1 MKKSSVL
8 FFTVFFLL
16 SAMSP
21 AVNKGPKETLFARVT
36 LHVSWDKHNEN
47 SGEIRT
53 GTMNLS
59 MGGILKLNREFS
71 GKVDKG
77 RFSPILSYAQ
87 QNATCNYNYHED
99 WSIVRPDNPPRCP
112 NPQRSLYKTGL
123 VSGDSGGAPMNLVIH
138 YHKGLAGGP
147 IMPASEL
154 SDMLIDYYEFEVM
167 VPVQKTEGKS
177 KALDSKTRQCKEIDQ
192 SAHLFDGQIEIF
204 YKIGPGGKLSGAKSW
219 SSQSMSN
226 SFSVKVSDLPDTF
239 KRKPAV
245 PKPGGKNDVHYSL
258 TWDLDSAP
266 VAQIE
271 REVGGHWYDITGLDQ
286 KVLPTEEIS
295 LRGLVAPRSL
305 DTAAAKWEISNWS
318 QVGPAKGF
326 KEEIPIA
333 LTPKDLGKKQ
343 LAIMFCGVGET
354 EITYT
359 TKAGAQEVSAKV
371 KFKIIERPSSGKNPP
386 KETE

>member
-1 MKKSSVL
+1 MKKNIIFLVL
-8 FFTVFFLL
+8 AICLL
-16 SAMSP
+16 PVLVQA
-21 AVNKGPKETLFARVT
+21 KKEGPKETLFARVT
-36 LHVSWDKHNEN
+36 LHVSWDKRNEN
-47 SGEIRT
+47 SGEIQT

-59 MGGILKLNREFS
+59 MSGILKLNREFS
-71 GKVDKG
+71 GKVNKG
-77 RFSPILSYAQ
+77 RFSPLLAYAL
-87 QNATCNYNYHED
+87 QNATFNYNYHED
-99 WSIVRPDNPPRCP
+99 WSIIRPDNPPRCP
-112 NPQRSLYKTGL
+112 NPQRSLYKTGS
-123 VSGDSGGAPMNLVIH
+123 VSGDSGGAPMNLAIH
-138 YHKGLAGGP
+138 YQKGLAEGP
-147 IMPASEL
+147 ITPSSAV

-177 KALDSKTRQCKEIDQ
+177 KVLDSKTRQCKEIDQ

-204 YKIGPGGKLSGAKSW
+204 YKIGSGGKMSGSKSW
-219 SSQSMSN
+219 SSQALSN

-239 KRKPAV
+239 KKKPAV

-286 KVLPTEEIS
+286 KVLPTEEIR

-326 KEEIPIA
+326 KEDIPIA
-333 LTPKDLGKKQ
+333 LTPKDLGKKE

-354 EITYT
+354 EITYM
-359 TKAGAQEVSAKV
+359 TKAGGQEVSAKV
-371 KFKIIERPSSGKNPP
+371 KFKIIERPGGGKPP
-386 KETE
+386 PTNK